1 VLFRISLI
9 LLLLYGV
16 TAATPQRRPRRGTRP
31 APAPAQ
37 PAPPVPE
44 PTVEPTPE
52 TSPEVDDTY
61 QQTTE
66 TLKINTNL
74 VTVPVIATTVEGNY
88 VPDLTQ
94 DEFSITEDGEKQQ
107 IAFFA
112 SVSAPFN
119 VVLLLDTSASTE
131 DKLGYIRKA
140 ASAFVEQL
148 QSADRVKVISFDN
161 EVRELIDFTNDR
173 VALRNAIYKTNPGTG
188 TKVYD
193 AFELALASLRPIKG
207 RRAIVMFSDG
217 VDWHSDSA
225 TFDGSLHG
233 LDEEGIIVYPIR
245 YETRAEA
252 ERIVRE
258 ANDTPSLPTIGVIQ
272 RPPSGTTAPTFP
284 GDDTSNIPTTESTR
298 KGPFGLPTAEEI
310 LRGSR
315 RRPTER
321 PTDRPSTDRLP
332 GPTDNPSNDPG
343 GRRRE
348 GDREP
353 PSSTNRDRR
362 MDDSI
367 GHMLD
372 GLYLKADSYLIELA
386 KKSGGRI
393 VRADT
398 INSLPAAFAQIAAE
412 LRTQYAIGYYP
423 VNKTRDG
430 QYRKIKVGSNR
441 KNVVLR
447 ARPGYRAPSGG

>member
-1 VLFRISLI
+1 MLFRLCLI
-9 LLLLYGV
+9 LLLLCGV
-16 TAATPQRRPRRGTRP
+16 IAATPQRRPRRGTHP

-37 PAPPVPE
+37 SAPAVPE
-44 PTVEPTPE
+44 PTVES
-52 TSPEVDDTY
+52 SPEVDEPD
-61 QQTTE
+61 QQNPE

-74 VTVPVIATTVEGNY
+74 VTVPVIATTVDGNY

-94 DEFSITEDGEKQQ
+94 SEFSISEDGEKQEV
-107 IAFFA
+107 AFFA
-112 SVSAPFN
+112 SVSAPFT
-119 VVLLLDTSASTE
+119 VVLMLDTSASTE
-131 DKLGYIRKA
+131 DKLGYLRKA

-148 QSADRVKVISFDN
+148 QPADRVKVISFDN
-161 EVRELIDFTNDR
+161 EIRELIDFTNDR
-173 VALRNAIYKTNPGTG
+173 VALRNAIYRTTPGTG

-245 YETRAEA
+245 FETRAEA
-252 ERIVRE
+252 ERIARE
-258 ANDTPSLPTIGVIQ
+258 ANDTPSLPTIGVIR
-272 RPPSGTTAPTFP
+272 RPPTGTTAPTFP
-284 GDDTSNIPTTESTR
+284 SDDTSNIPSTESKRT
-298 KGPFGLPTAEEI
+298 GPFGLPTAEEI
-310 LRGSR
+310 MRGSR
-315 RRPTER
+315 RR

-332 GPTDNPSNDPG
+332 GPTDSRNPDPTDG
-343 GRRRE
+343 GRRPNGDRN
-348 GDREP
+348 DREP

-362 MDDSI
+362 IDDSI
-367 GHMLD
+367 GHLLD
-372 GLYLKADSYLIELA
+372 GLYQKADSYLLELA

-398 INSLPAAFAQIAAE
+398 ISSLPQAFAQIAAE

-430 QYRKIKVGSNR
+430 NYRKIKVVSTR
-441 KNVVLR
+441 KNIVLR